1 MRFLFQGQL
10 SFMSLD
16 GSVGPKEQTQRA
28 TCICVYIYIWKYTVH
43 TKNNHISQVLKY
55 LGGLEI
61 EFLSGFSC
69 RIWGFLQARVRGGSP
84 WWLTSINR
92 SRTWTTCAPR
102 PFSRDVK
109 SRCWAFLG
117 TFTSREGPFF
127 SQILRR
133 YHANKYVKDDDEDD
147 NNDAKYPHVH
157 SCDWKR
163 VVPLSSRVR
172 DKQTSLRW
180 HEMRCLNTAK
190 IPGKTTIL
198 DQPKKAGP
206 RPLYLFLSKTTSNNT
221 NYKQPVLLSCW
232 SQSSNARD
240 WNIHLPSWYP
250 KSKAWRH
257 PLQDLA
263 EAC

>member
-1 MRFLFQGQL
+1 MDQFIVLVWPPPGCRQGNPSKLQSPVAKDESWIVGRCVFCSKANWVL
-10 SFMSLD
+10 CLLTAALVPRSKH
-16 GSVGPKEQTQRA
+16 SVRHVY
-28 TCICVYIYIWKYTVH
+28 VYIYIWKYTVH

-133 YHANKYVKDDDEDD
+133 YHANKYVKE
-147 NNDAKYPHVH
+147 
-157 SCDWKR
+157 WWGR
-163 VVPLSSRVR
+163 
-172 DKQTSLRW
+172 
-180 HEMRCLNTAK
+180 
-190 IPGKTTIL
+190 
-198 DQPKKAGP
+198 
-206 RPLYLFLSKTTSNNT
+206 
-221 NYKQPVLLSCW
+221 
-232 SQSSNARD
+232 
-240 WNIHLPSWYP
+240 
-250 KSKAWRH
+250 
-257 PLQDLA
+257 
-263 EAC
+263 